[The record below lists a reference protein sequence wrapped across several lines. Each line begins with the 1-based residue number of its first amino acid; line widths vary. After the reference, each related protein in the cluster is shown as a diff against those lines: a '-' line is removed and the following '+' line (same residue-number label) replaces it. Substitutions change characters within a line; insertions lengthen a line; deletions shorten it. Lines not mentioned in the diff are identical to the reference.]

1 MNWESIKSPRKIPFK
16 QHSPQVQPLQ
26 LGGLLHLLVVVFTT
40 VENVAYWL
48 YGFTIIFLIILGAV
62 SSKTGG
68 SSIKKAVLRI
78 TVWGTIAMGLSTLVF
93 YVFGVNV

>member
-62 SSKTGG
+62 SSKKGAQVL
-68 SSIKKAVLRI
+68 KKQSLELR
-78 TVWGTIAMGLSTLVF
+78 
-93 YVFGVNV
+93 FGEQLLWVCRP